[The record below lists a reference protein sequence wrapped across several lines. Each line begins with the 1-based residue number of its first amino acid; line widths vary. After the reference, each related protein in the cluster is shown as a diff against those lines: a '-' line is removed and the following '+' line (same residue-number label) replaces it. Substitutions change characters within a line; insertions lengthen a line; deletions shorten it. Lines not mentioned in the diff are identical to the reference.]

1 MIFPRIFI
9 VILAAIILT
18 SCGNKTDNKIEE
30 RKVSETMGP
39 KVAPIVS
46 YCMNLDY
53 SDTVS
58 LRSKKVMGRIIKLMK
73 SSDSLSIRTALTTF
87 FNNLNKDGK
96 SVFAADSIAT
106 LYLAN
111 PASPIRNGELYI
123 QYLQSMLSV
132 GSIPDEAR
140 QRAEYNLRIALLN
153 RLGTVANDFRFKDR
167 EGKEGSLHSLSGSDI
182 LLVFYDPECPHCGEI
197 LTQIADSPRINS
209 AIELGNL
216 TVLAIYAEGKRDVWE
231 RTKNDL
237 PLNWLVGFDLSKI
250 LDNGLYDLPAMPLIY
265 LLSPDKRVVLKDPD
279 VSLLLKRFR

>member
-1 MIFPRIFI
+1 MKFPRII
-9 VILAAIILT
+9 ITVLAAITLT
-18 SCGNKTDNKIEE
+18 NCGNKTDNKIGEG
-30 RKVSETMGP
+30 KVSETGGE
-39 KVAPIVS
+39 KVAPLVS

-58 LRSKKVMGRIIKLMK
+58 LRSKKVMGRIIKLMN

-87 FNNLNKDGK
+87 FNNLDKDEK

-140 QRAEYNLRIALLN
+140 QRADDNLRIALLN
-153 RLGTVANDFRFKDR
+153 RVGTVANDFRFKER
-167 EGKEGSLHSLSGSDI
+167 EGKESSLHSLPGRDI
-182 LLVFYDPECPHCGEI
+182 LLVFYDPDCPHCGEI
-197 LTQIADSPRINS
+197 LNQIADSPQINS

-216 TVLAIYAEGKRDVWE
+216 TVLAVYAEGKRDVWE
-231 RTKNDL
+231 RTKKEL
-237 PLNWLVGFDLSKI
+237 PLNWLVGFDLSRI

-265 LLSPDKRVVLKDPD
+265 LLSNDKRVVLKDPD
-279 VSLLLKRFR
+279 VSLLLNRFK